1 MKAARAV
8 LGLVGVATIAGGGL
22 LLATTQRPDQILGLL
37 FWLAGGILVHDGI
50 IAPVVVGLALLL
62 RRLGRRLPWAA
73 VGVIQVALVV
83 GGIMTL
89 IVAPEIVAQAKGPV
103 NPTILVGPYGAR
115 LVGLWIV
122 LAIAT
127 AGVVGVLIARRSSR
141 LSTASDPDERH
152 AS

>member
-1 MKAARAV
+1 VKGARAI
-8 LGLVGVATIAGGGL
+8 LGLLGVVTIAGGGL
-22 LLATTQRPDQILGLL
+22 LLATTQRPDQIFGLL
-37 FWLAGGILVHDGI
+37 LWLAGGILVHDGI

-103 NPTILVGPYGAR
+103 NPTILVGPYGPR
-115 LVGLWIV
+115 LVGLWVV

-127 AGVVGVLIARRSSR
+127 AGIVALQVARSR
-141 LSTASDPDERH
+141 RRPVPEPR
-152 AS
+152 